1 VYVLHLW
8 REPADSIDHRPTW
21 RLIIEEPKTRQ
32 RRGFR
37 DLAALMDFLKIEQER
52 GEPTDTE

>member
-8 REPADSIDHRPTW
+8 REPADPMGYPPTW
-21 RLIIEEPKTRQ
+21 RCILEEPKTRQ

-37 DLAALMDFLKIEQER
+37 DLAALMDFLGMEEGR
-52 GEPTDTE
+52 REPTEKE